1 MEVRTLKTLR
11 TRDLSAVPLLA
22 TLVALLLTLVS
33 PSTAMA
39 VEKTLCTGFSGCL
52 AQGRGSDGYRR
63 VYQRS
68 HWGQYAGHNCT
79 NYVAYRLI
87 KNGALK
93 PVSGA
98 MGNAANWG
106 RVLAR
111 YTNRTPAVGAIAW
124 WDSSTPMGQSGH
136 VAYVEGVRA
145 NGAVIVSEDHWRGS
159 FYWKKYT
166 KWDRYPTGFIHYYQ
180 REQKERPTVK
190 ITTPGDA
197 RLRVNVNPN
206 LRGEESWKVRI
217 LKRTQGAFVRVRT
230 VRTTGRWEIIDV
242 NVPRGRYKV
251 RVPAQKGHPGSTSRV
266 VFVAR

>member
-1 MEVRTLKTLR
+1 MRTVRK
-11 TRDLSAVPLLA
+11 DVLSAGLLLA
-22 TLVALLLTLVS
+22 TVMALLLTLVS
-33 PSTAMA
+33 STTAMA
-39 VEKTLCTGFSGCL
+39 VEKTLCTGFSGCMGE
-52 AQGRGSDGYRR
+52 GRGNDGYRR

-87 KNGALK
+87 KNGAPK
-93 PVSGA
+93 PVAGA

-124 WDSSTPMGQSGH
+124 WDSSTKLGQSGH

-159 FYWKKYT
+159 FHWKQYT

-180 REQKERPTVK
+180 RQQKERPTVK
-190 ITTPGDA
+190 VTTPNDA
-197 RLRVNVNPN
+197 KLRINVNPN
-206 LRGEESWKVRI
+206 LRGEESWKVRV
-217 LKRTQGAFVRVRT
+217 LKKTRGRFVRAST
-230 VRTTGRWEIIDV
+230 VWTAGRWEIIDV
-242 NVPRGRYKV
+242 NVPSGHYKV
-251 RVPAQKGHPGSTSRV
+251 RVPAQRGHPASTSRV